1 MKINFKNSLILFL
14 FASIFQFSFAQKKQ
28 ENMGTETVNVVKIYT
43 PTILDA
49 SKIKEIPTIDE
60 VENSKKLPVNYTIFS
75 IPVASTFTPSK
86 GKAEAI
92 EKDKKEHLYDNYAS
106 FGGGNYGILNAQLFV
121 TKDLENNQY
130 LSGVFSHISSQGGIK
145 NVRLDNRFYDTS
157 LDLTYGARQN
167 DLSWKLDLGY
177 QNQIYNW
184 YGLPAEY
191 ENSLTASNYD
201 LLIKGIHPQQMYN
214 TIYAAGKIDFN
225 NGFLKDV
232 NVKFNH
238 FSDDIGSAENRFYAK
253 PSIKFDVMGNTFKTD
268 LVLDFLS
275 GSFQKSYFTSLNE
288 PLKYGFKNIGISPSF
303 EFLKNDWK
311 LNFGASL
318 FYSQDNNTSTSKIY
332 LYPKI
337 NASYKVVGDLMIFFA
352 GAEGNLEQNSYQ
364 DFVSQNPFLSPT
376 LSIIPSDQ
384 QLSLFSGLK
393 GKLTNNVSYSIQ
405 GSYINERNKALF
417 KSNDFS
423 VNNSIEAYTYGNS
436 MKVVYDAMQTLRFY
450 GELKADFSKNIT
462 FGINGTFNQYSNS
475 NEFQAWNLPKVKIN
489 TTFDFNITDKW
500 FAGATVFYV
509 GERFDDHSNVDL
521 IYIVAPAPKATT
533 LNSYFDA
540 NARVSYK
547 HSDRL
552 TAYLKGN
559 NLTNQAYQRWMNFP
573 VQGFQIVLGANYKFD
588 F

>member
-157 LDLTYGARQN
+157 LDLTCGARQN

>member
-436 MKVVYDAMQTLRFY
+436 MKVVYDAMRTLRFY

>member
-238 FSDDIGSAENRFYAK
+238 FSDDFGSAENRFYAK